1 MVPDSKIL
9 NGELF
14 EVISVT
20 GLKKEPTFLE
30 NVKSFLRGFLKMG
43 VAPNTPTRCIG
54 CGRCGPAQP
63 CPFGVPKEKKLKNVV
78 HKKE

>member
-1 MVPDSKIL
+1 MKEKQDDS
-9 NGELF
+9 F
-14 EVISVT
+14 V
-20 GLKKEPTFLE
+20 E

-63 CPFGVPKEKKLKNVV
+63 CPFGVPKERKLKNVV